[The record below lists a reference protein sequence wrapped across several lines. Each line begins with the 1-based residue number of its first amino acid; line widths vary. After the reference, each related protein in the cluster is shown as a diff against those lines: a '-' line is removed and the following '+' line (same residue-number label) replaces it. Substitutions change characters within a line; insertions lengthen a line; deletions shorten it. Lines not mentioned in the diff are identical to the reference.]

1 MDRTN
6 EIQEIQLLAQDY
18 GIHFAMEQFGY
29 IPPNLAANADL
40 AMDALPTL
48 ITAGNSG
55 IPAFLTNWVSPSVI
69 EVLLTPNMG
78 SQIIGEMK
86 MGDWVTPTAF
96 FPVAESTGEVSSYG
110 DYSPNGEIGANINW
124 PQRQSYGFQ
133 CVAQWGDKM
142 LAQMA
147 KGKINWANRQQI
159 AAAKVMDKFQNLSYF
174 FGVQGLQNYGLL
186 NDPALPVALS
196 PSTKTAGGTRWV
208 NTNGSQN
215 ATALEVLGDI
225 GTLVSNAI
233 LSSGGN
239 INTKSKG
246 KLCMSPFIS
255 IAMTYLTQYN
265 VSVAESLKKIYP
277 GLEVV
282 TAVEYN
288 TASGQL
294 AQVIFD
300 EADGQ
305 EVGSCAFTEK
315 MRGHGVVRDLSAFKE
330 KKSGGTWGAVIYMP
344 ILIQQM
350 LGL

>member
-1 MDRTN
+1 MDLTN
-6 EIQEIQLLAQDY
+6 EIQEIQLLAQDF
-18 GIHFAMEQFGY
+18 GIHFALDQYGY

-48 ITAGNSG
+48 ITTGNSG

-96 FPVAESTGEVSSYG
+96 FPVAESTGEVSSYA
-110 DYSPNGEIGANINW
+110 DYSTNGEIGANINW

-133 CVAQWGDKM
+133 CIAQWGDKM

-147 KGKINWANRQQI
+147 KGKINWANRIQTS
-159 AAAKVMDKFQNLSYF
+159 AAKVMDKFQNLSYF

-196 PSTKTAGGTRWV
+196 PATKVAGGTRWV
-208 NTNGSQN
+208 NANGSQN
-215 ATALEVLGDI
+215 ATALEVLADI
-225 GTLVSNAI
+225 STLVSNAI
-233 LSSGGN
+233 QTAGGN
-239 INTKSKG
+239 VNLKSKG

-255 IAMTYLTQYN
+255 IAMTYTTQFN
-265 VSVAESLKKIYP
+265 VNVEALIKKNYP
-277 GLEVV
+277 GLEVMV
-282 TAVEYN
+282 AVEYN

-294 AQVIFD
+294 VQLIFD

-305 EVGSCAFTEK
+305 DVGSCAFTEK

-344 ILIQQM
+344 VLIQQL
-350 LGL
+350 LGV

>member
-18 GIHFAMEQFGY
+18 GIHFAQEQYGY
-29 IPPNLAANADL
+29 IPPNLASNADL

-96 FPVAESTGEVSSYG
+96 FPVAESVGEVSSYG
-110 DYSPNGEIGANINW
+110 DYSTNGEINSNINW

-133 CVAQWGDKM
+133 CVTQWGDKM

-147 KGKINWANRQQI
+147 KGRINWANRQQI

-186 NDPALPVALS
+186 NDPALPVALT
-196 PSTKTAGGTRWV
+196 PATKLAGGTRWV

-215 ATALEVLGDI
+215 ATALEVMNDI
-225 GTLVSNAI
+225 GALVSNAI
-233 LSSGGN
+233 QTSGGN

-255 IAMTYLTQYN
+255 IAMTYLSQYN
-265 VSVAESLKKIYP
+265 VSVAESLKKVYP
-277 GLEVV
+277 GLEVM

-294 AQVIFD
+294 VQVIFD

-350 LGL
+350 IGV